1 VEEKNKI
8 QWFEK
13 LRLNSWEVEILIVGF
28 VLVMLFNIPDTLS
41 LELTKTVNSLSVHEL
56 GDFLTWIIRLLTL
69 GILSSIIHILIVS
82 FSVYLGLRGFW
93 VGILGLSSVYPKGI
107 NLKRLNFNTI
117 FNKQVSQYNFTDFI
131 IKIDNICSSIFS
143 FSFLISFS
151 IVSLCLF
158 FVEFMLL
165 SSFLYNIGVAEGWIG
180 DVITLSFGLFG
191 FLFFIDY
198 FLFGILKKIKWRPF
212 GYVFN
217 IIDKFYKYITFIFI
231 YDTLYYAFISNVKR
245 RIIFLLI
252 VGFIFF
258 LTSFESF
265 ELEEP
270 TYFPNV
276 TSSKNIM
283 KSGNYEDKFKQ
294 RDHYDDNLYPTYPF
308 IQSDVITENYLKL
321 HIPYHT
327 NMNIPIE
334 NLCPEIAG
342 IFLESDT
349 SGLNTIDKQERI
361 LNCINNAYTIVI
373 DSEEIESDFVFYD
386 YAHPLLDIKTFF
398 MLISLDQ
405 YTNGRHTLR
414 IDKILKDEYIG
425 ISSFGDGSGK
435 IEQKFRSGSDSTL
448 NIPFF
453 ISR

>member
-1 VEEKNKI
+1 MEKNNKT
-8 QWFEK
+8 QWFDK

-28 VLVMLFNIPDTLS
+28 VLVMLFNIPDLLN
-41 LELTKTVNSLSVHEL
+41 LEITKTSNSLSPQDT
-56 GDFLTWIIRLLTL
+56 GDFIIWFIRLLAL
-69 GILSSIIHILIVS
+69 FILKSIIYILIVS
-82 FSVYLGLRGFW
+82 FSIYLGLRGFW

-107 NLKRLNFNTI
+107 NLKKLNFNTI
-117 FNKQVSQYNFTDFI
+117 FNKQISQYDFTEFI

-180 DVITLSFGLFG
+180 DVITLPFGIFG

-198 FLFGILKKIKWRPF
+198 FLFGILKKIKWKPF

-245 RIIFLLI
+245 RIIFLLM
-252 VGFIFF
+252 VGFIFSI
-258 LTSFESF
+258 SFDSF
-265 ELEEP
+265 ELEKP

-294 RDHYDDNLYPTYPF
+294 RDHYDDNLYPMYPF

-327 NMNIPIE
+327 SMNIPIE
-334 NLCPEIAG
+334 NLCPEISG

-373 DSEEIESDFVFYD
+373 DSEEIESDFVFYE

-414 IDKILKDEYIG
+414 IDKILKDRFKS
-425 ISSFGDGSGK
+425 ISYESGTF
-435 IEQKFRSGSDSTL
+435 EQEFRSGSDSTL

>member
-1 VEEKNKI
+1 MEEKNKI

-41 LELTKTVNSLSVHEL
+41 LELTKTLWSLSAHEL
-56 GDFLTWIIRLLTL
+56 DDFLTWIIRLLTL
-69 GILSSIIHILIVS
+69 GILSSIVNILIVS
-82 FSVYLGLRGFW
+82 FSIYLGLRGFW

-107 NLKRLNFNTI
+107 NLKKLNFNTI
-117 FNKQVSQYNFTDFI
+117 FNKQISQYNFTEFI

-158 FVEFMLL
+158 FIEFMLL
-165 SSFLYNIGVAEGWIG
+165 GTFLYDIVEGDWIG
-180 DVITLSFGLFG
+180 DIITLPFGIFG

-198 FLFGILKKIKWRPF
+198 FLFGILKKIKWKPF

-217 IIDKFYKYITFIFI
+217 IIDKFYKYITFIFV

-258 LTSFESF
+258 STSFESF

-270 TYFPNV
+270 AYFPNV
-276 TSSKNIM
+276 QSSKNIM
-283 KSGNYEDKFKQ
+283 KSRNYEDKFKQ
-294 RDHYDDNLYPTYPF
+294 RDHYDNNQYPTYPF

-321 HIPYHT
+321 YIPYRSS
-327 NMNIPIE
+327 MNIPIE

-349 SGLNTIDKQERI
+349 SGMNTIEKQERI
-361 LNCINNAYTIVI
+361 LNCINNAYTILI
-373 DSEEIESDFVFYD
+373 DSEEIESDFVFYE

-398 MLISLDQ
+398 MFIPLDQ
-405 YTNGRHTLR
+405 YLNGRHTLR
-414 IDKILKDEYIG
+414 IDKILKDGFNSISFDGAFEIEY
-425 ISSFGDGSGK
+425 DN
-435 IEQKFRSGSDSTL
+435 DSINASTF
-448 NIPFF
+448 NIPFY

>member
-1 VEEKNKI
+1 MEEKNKI
-8 QWFEK
+8 QWLEK

-41 LELTKTVNSLSVHEL
+41 LELTKTFHSLSVHEL

-93 VGILGLSSVYPKGI
+93 IGILGLSSVYPKGI

-158 FVEFMLL
+158 FIEMMLL

-180 DVITLSFGLFG
+180 DVITLPFLIFGL
-191 FLFFIDY
+191 LFFIDY
-198 FLFGILKKIKWRPF
+198 FLFGILKKIKWKPF

-245 RIIFLLI
+245 RIIFLLM
-252 VGFIFF
+252 VGFI
-258 LTSFESF
+258 LSTSFATF
-265 ELEEP
+265 ELKKP
-270 TYFPNV
+270 SYFPNV
-276 TSSKNIM
+276 ISSKNIM

-294 RDHYDDNLYPTYPF
+294 RDHYDDNLYPMYPF

-327 NMNIPIE
+327 RMNVPIE
-334 NLCPEIAG
+334 NLCPEIVG
-342 IFLESDT
+342 VFLESDT
-349 SGLNTIDKQERI
+349 SGMNTIEKQERI
-361 LNCINNAYTIVI
+361 LNCINNAYTIFI
-373 DSEEIESDFVFYD
+373 DKEDIENDFVFYE

-414 IDKILKDEYIG
+414 IDKILKDKFKGMSYIDG
-425 ISSFGDGSGK
+425 MFEQEFG
-435 IEQKFRSGSDSTL
+435 SGSDSTL
-448 NIPFF
+448 NIPFY

>member
-1 VEEKNKI
+1 MEEKNKI

-41 LELTKTVNSLSVHEL
+41 LELSKTLRNLTAHEA
-56 GDFLTWIIRLLTL
+56 GDFIIWLIRFITVV
-69 GILSSIIHILIVS
+69 ILSSIIQILIVS

-107 NLKRLNFNTI
+107 NIKKLNFNTI
-117 FNKQVSQYNFTDFI
+117 FNKQISQYNFNNFI
-131 IKIDNICSSIFS
+131 IRIDNICSSIFS

-158 FVEFMLL
+158 FIEFISL
-165 SSFLYNIGVAEGWIG
+165 SSFLYNITEVDWIG
-180 DVITLSFGLFG
+180 DIITLPFGIFG

-198 FLFGILKKIKWRPF
+198 FLFGILKKIKWKPF

-245 RIIFLLI
+245 RIIFLLL
-252 VGFIFF
+252 VGFVLFSYHF
-258 LTSFESF
+258 DSF
-265 ELEEP
+265 ELEKP
-270 TYFPNV
+270 AYFPNFK
-276 TSSKNIM
+276 SSKNIM
-283 KSGNYEDKFKQ
+283 KSRNYEDNFKQ
-294 RDHYDDNLYPTYPF
+294 KDHYDENQYPRYPF
-308 IQSDVITENYLKL
+308 IQSDIITENYLKL
-321 HIPYHT
+321 HIPYHAS
-327 NMNIPIE
+327 MNIPIE

-349 SGLNTIDKQERI
+349 SEVQKIDKQERV
-361 LNCINNAYTIVI
+361 LNCINNAYTIFI
-373 DSEEIESDFVFYD
+373 DSEEIESDFVFYE

-398 MLISLDQ
+398 MLIPLDQ
-405 YTNGRHTLR
+405 YPNGRHALK
-414 IDKILKDEYIG
+414 IDKVLKDGFNG
-425 ISSFGDGSGK
+425 ISFDNNGEFELTYDNDS
-435 IEQKFRSGSDSTL
+435 INASTL
-448 NIPFF
+448 NIPFY

>member
-1 VEEKNKI
+1 MEEKNKI

-28 VLVMLFNIPDTLS
+28 VLVMLFNIPDTLD
-41 LELTKTVNSLSVHEL
+41 LELSKTLRNLTAHET
-56 GDFLTWIIRLLTL
+56 GDFIIWLIRFITVV
-69 GILSSIIHILIVS
+69 ILSSIIQILIVS

-107 NLKRLNFNTI
+107 NIKKLNFNTI
-117 FNKQVSQYNFTDFI
+117 FNKQISQYNFNDFI
-131 IKIDNICSSIFS
+131 IRIDNICSSIFS

-158 FVEFMLL
+158 FIEFISL
-165 SSFLYNIGVAEGWIG
+165 SSFLYNITEVDWIG
-180 DVITLSFGLFG
+180 DIITLPFGIFG

-198 FLFGILKKIKWRPF
+198 FLFGILKKIKWKPF

-245 RIIFLLI
+245 RIIFLLL
-252 VGFIFF
+252 VGFVLFSYHF
-258 LTSFESF
+258 DSF
-265 ELEEP
+265 ELDKP
-270 TYFPNV
+270 AYFPNV
-276 TSSKNIM
+276 KSSKNIM
-283 KSGNYEDKFKQ
+283 KSRNYEDNFKQ
-294 RDHYDDNLYPTYPF
+294 KDHYDENQYPRYPF

-321 HIPYHT
+321 HIPYHAS
-327 NMNIPIE
+327 MNIPIE

-349 SGLNTIDKQERI
+349 SEVQKIDKQERV
-361 LNCINNAYTIVI
+361 LNCINNAYTIFI
-373 DSEEIESDFVFYD
+373 DSEEIESDFVFYE
-386 YAHPLLDIKTFF
+386 YSHPLLDIKTFF
-398 MLISLDQ
+398 MFIPLDQ
-405 YTNGRHTLR
+405 HLNGRHTLR
-414 IDKILKDEYIG
+414 IDKILKDGFNG
-425 ISSFGDGSGK
+425 ISFDNNGFELTYDNDS
-435 IEQKFRSGSDSTL
+435 INTSTL
-448 NIPFF
+448 NIPFY